1 MSSKKK
7 ISPKKFL
14 MEQLEKETEGN
25 VILVEDKDVKI
36 PLGKDLTPTEKIV
49 LREHQGPHVER
60 LKMIFEKNH
69 CAFDMSTMG
78 AGKTYTTQRGGKV
91 TIKNIFIDA
100 TQEIAEAYATYE
112 FETQEGQ
119 KGEETNRFG
128 IVVDVIRN
136 M

>member
-1 MSSKKK
+1 MKKYTTSIGK
-7 ISPKKFL
+7 L
-14 MEQLEKETEGN
+14 YEN
-25 VILVEDKDVKI
+25 V
-36 PLGKDLTPTEKIV
+36 GYEKI
-49 LREHQGPHVER
+49 E
-60 LKMIFEKNH
+60 
-69 CAFDMSTMG
+69 

-91 TIKNIFIDA
+91 TIKSIFIDA
-100 TQEIAEAYATYE
+100 TQEAAEAYATYE